1 MKATIRKMGNSQGV
15 LIPKAIL
22 AQLGLENEMEVEME
36 VVNDSLVLRR
46 PRQAPRQGWAE
57 ASRQIAAA
65 GDDTLVLG
73 DLPNAGDAELK
84 W

>member
-22 AQLGLENEMEVEME
+22 AQLGLENEVEME
-36 VVNDSLVLRR
+36 IVNDTLVLRR

-57 ASRQIAAA
+57 ASQQIAAA

-73 DLPNAGDAELK
+73 ELPNADDAELK

>member
-22 AQLGLENEMEVEME
+22 AQLGLENEVEME
-36 VVNDSLVLRR
+36 IVNDTLVLRR
-46 PRQAPRQGWAE
+46 PRQSPRQGWAE

-65 GDDTLVLG
+65 GDDTLALG
-73 DLPNAGDAELK
+73 ELPNADDAELK